1 MEQKIL
7 GILETLVDKVDSMQT
22 QVSGMQTQMDGMQ
35 GQINNIENK
44 VETIENK
51 VKAIEN
57 KVEIIEKDVKEID
70 RKVTVIFNQTADLT
84 EFKTATSTSL
94 ERIEAEMSSIEKVTA
109 KNCYD
114 ITHLKM
120 IR

>member
-7 GILETLVDKVDSMQT
+7 GVLETLVDKVDGIQTQINGMQT
-22 QVSGMQTQMDGMQ
+22 QINGMQTQMGSMQ
-35 GQINNIENK
+35 NQINNIENK
-44 VETIENK
+44 VD
-51 VKAIEN
+51 AIEN
-57 KVEIIEKDVKEID
+57 KVDIIEKDVKEID

-84 EFKTATSTSL
+84 EFKTATNASL
-94 ERIEAEMSSIEKVTA
+94 ERIEAELSSIEKVTA